1 MEQDK
6 NNSWC
11 NNWFNSPWYHR
22 LYNKRDNLEAKHFIT
37 FLLKYLDLPAH
48 SKVLDLACGKGRHS
62 IVLNQLGYD
71 VTGVDLADESI
82 AEAKK
87 QENATL
93 KFFVHDMREV
103 FRENYF
109 DAVVNLFTS
118 FGYMTKD
125 EDNKAVI
132 DAVYADL
139 KTDGI
144 FVLDFLNAEK
154 VKQAVAQT
162 PGGMME
168 TEGATINWS
177 KKIVNNAV
185 KKEIV
190 VSEQGKAHHFH
201 EVVKLYSENEL
212 RRFLGDRFSVLNV
225 FGNYSLDAFEV
236 NSSDRLII
244 IAKKK

>member
-1 MEQDK
+1 MSSRE
-6 NNSWC
+6 NNWC

-22 LYNKRDNLEAKHFIT
+22 LYSKRDNLEAKHFIT
-37 FLLKYLDLPAH
+37 YLLKYLNLPAH

-62 IVLNQLGYD
+62 IVLNELGYD

-87 QENATL
+87 HENAAL

-109 DAVVNLFTS
+109 DGVFNLFTS
-118 FGYMTKD
+118 FGYMMKD

-132 DAVYADL
+132 DAVHTDL
-139 KTDGI
+139 KTGGI

-154 VKQAVAQT
+154 VKQIVAQT
-162 PGGMME
+162 PSGTME
-168 TEGATINWS
+168 EGSAKISWS
-177 KKIVNNAV
+177 KSVVNNAV
-185 KKEIV
+185 EKKII
-190 VSEQGKAHHFH
+190 VSENGKSHDFM
-201 EVVKLYSENEL
+201 EVVRLYTENDL
-212 RRFLGDRFSVLNV
+212 RKFLGEHFSVLNI
-225 FGNYSLDAFEV
+225 FGNYSLDPFEV